1 MGLCSILRVEATYAG
16 ARVYSVSGPMAPES
30 MQLTGVLLD
39 RRDLGVGLCVGLLA
53 FAAYFVTL
61 APGLLP
67 ADVAEFQTLA
77 VTLGYAHPT
86 GYPVYLLLAKASTA
100 IPLGDVPY
108 RVNLLSAVMGATAV
122 AGLYLLGRVLVGRRW
137 VPLAGALA
145 LAASPTFWSQAI
157 IAEVYTSG
165 LVCMVGVLLGIALWQ
180 QTGHAGW
187 LFAAACL
194 GGVSLGVHA
203 THSLMAPAA
212 ILLVLLT
219 PQRRKANWAAAVGG
233 AVLGAGITLAAFV
246 AIDRAAGPTSY
257 FQTVIGPSRSV
268 WNLEPEDLDG
278 LLDRVKLS
286 MSAPQFRGLL
296 FSQPPEVTR
305 QKAVDYSVNLRREF
319 PPLWLIAAGAG
330 MVWLGRRNWRMT
342 LLLVTAGATHLV
354 FDLFYDMGGIHV
366 LYLATYVP
374 IAVFGTAGLA
384 LAADACG
391 TLAERFRRCPSCP
404 VAWDRVIAAVGV
416 IVVIC
421 PMLWADAWGPDG
433 RRTAWL
439 PQEERDAMPV
449 ADCAKFH
456 EEVRLLIDDLEDD
469 AIVVTGWCTLYPYY
483 YVAHIEQG
491 RTGMVFIQNFPQKDH
506 FELADSLLQYVEE
519 VSPHRPVYFTEARKR
534 ATERFELRPVKRG
547 GATLYRVG
555 NPLAPKP

>member
-1 MGLCSILRVEATYAG
+1 MGTDTEEV
-16 ARVYSVSGPMAPES
+16 
-30 MQLTGVLLD
+30 LD
-39 RRDLGVGLCVGLLA
+39 RRDLGIGLCVGLLA
-53 FAAYFVTL
+53 FAAYFATL
-61 APGLLP
+61 VPGLLP

-86 GYPVYLLLAKASTA
+86 GYPVYLLMAKASTA
-100 IPLGDVPY
+100 IPVGTDLWSADLPASY
-108 RVNLLSAVMGATAV
+108 RVNLLSAVMGAVAV
-122 AGLYLLGRVLVGRRW
+122 AGLYLLGRVLTGRRW

-165 LVCMVGVLLGIALWQ
+165 LVCMVGVLLGISIWQ
-180 QTGHAGW
+180 QTGRVCW

-203 THSLMAPAA
+203 THSLTAPAA
-212 ILLVLLT
+212 ILLVALT
-219 PQRRKANWAAAVGG
+219 PQPRKANWVAAVAG
-233 AVLGAGITLAAFV
+233 AVIGSGVTLAAFAV
-246 AIDRAAGPTSY
+246 IDRSAGQTSY

-278 LLDRVKLS
+278 FLDRVKLS

-296 FSQPPEVTR
+296 CSQPPDVTR

-319 PPLWLIAAGAG
+319 PPLWLVAAGAG
-330 MVWLGRRNWRMT
+330 LIWLGRRNWRMT

-374 IAVFGTAGLA
+374 IAVGGVAGLA

-391 TLAERFRRCPSCP
+391 TLAERFRRPPSCP
-404 VAWDRVIAAVGV
+404 ATWDRVIAAVGL

-421 PMLWADAWGPDG
+421 PMLWADAWDPQG
-433 RRTAWL
+433 RRMAWV
-439 PQEERDAMPV
+439 PPEERDTLGVEHSAE
-449 ADCAKFH
+449 FH
-456 EEVRLLIDDLEDD
+456 RQVRELIDDLEDD
-469 AIVVTGWCTLYPYY
+469 AVVVTGWCTLYPYY
-483 YVAHIEQG
+483 YVAHVEQR

-506 FELADSLLQYVEE
+506 LELADSLLQYVEE
-519 VSPHRPVYFTEARKR
+519 VSPHRPVYFTDRRQR
-534 ATERFELRPVKRG
+534 AAERFELHPIQRG
-547 GATLYRVG
+547 RETLYRVG
-555 NPLAPKP
+555 KPLTPNP